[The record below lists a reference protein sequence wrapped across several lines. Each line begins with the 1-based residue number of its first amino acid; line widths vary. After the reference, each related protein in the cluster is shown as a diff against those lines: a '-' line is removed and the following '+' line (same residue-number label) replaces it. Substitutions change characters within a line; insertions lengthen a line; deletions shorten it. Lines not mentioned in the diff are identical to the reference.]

1 MNIIF
6 STAIIYFICLQTGSY
21 AYLDP
26 GTGSIILTAI
36 ISIFAFLSF
45 KIRVIYE
52 KIKKIFFKKKN
63 TNRK

>member
-6 STAIIYFICLQTGSY
+6 STVIIYFICLQTSSY

-36 ISIFAFLSF
+36 ISVFAFISF
-45 KIRVIYE
+45 KIRIIYE
-52 KIKKIFFKKKN
+52 KIKKIFFKKN